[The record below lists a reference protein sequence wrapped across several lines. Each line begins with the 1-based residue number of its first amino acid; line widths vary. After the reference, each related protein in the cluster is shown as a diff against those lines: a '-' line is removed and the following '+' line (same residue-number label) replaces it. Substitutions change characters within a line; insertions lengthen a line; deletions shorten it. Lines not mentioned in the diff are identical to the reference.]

1 MAYPR
6 VDVGSAEEVTIDD
19 AVAAAARYR
28 SAEPR
33 AATDGM
39 IALVTLAPFVLC
51 LSAGAARDRSR
62 LISGHAARTVAA

>member
-1 MAYPR
+1 M
-6 VDVGSAEEVTIDD
+6 TIED

-33 AATDGM
+33 AATEGM

-51 LSAGAARDRSR
+51 LLPALVVIVLA
-62 LISGHAARTVAA
+62 